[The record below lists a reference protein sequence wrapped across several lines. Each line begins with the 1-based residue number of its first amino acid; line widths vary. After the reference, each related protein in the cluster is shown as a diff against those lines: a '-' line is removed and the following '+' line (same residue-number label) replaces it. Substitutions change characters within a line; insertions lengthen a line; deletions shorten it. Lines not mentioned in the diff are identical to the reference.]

1 MIKRFLRDRKG
12 YAMAY
17 TVMLI
22 TLVAM
27 PMLVLS
33 SDIVR
38 SLYVNVHIQT
48 AVDAACTAAVQA
60 VDVAHFIDTGELQI
74 DGTQAVGFAQRDFN
88 ATVAKSSIQKYSPA
102 LTAVSVVNNTIV
114 QCSAS
119 AQMIWM
125 LPGLAPLNFN
135 VSSAAEAEARR

>member
-1 MIKRFLRDRKG
+1 MIKRFLKDRKG
-12 YAMAY
+12 YVMPY
-17 TVMLI
+17 SVMLI

-27 PMLVLS
+27 PMLILS

-60 VDVAHFIDTGELQI
+60 VDVAHFIDTGELMI
-74 DGTQAVGFAQRDFN
+74 DGTQAVGYAQREFN
-88 ATVAKSSIQKYSPA
+88 ATVARSSIEKYSPS
-102 LTAVSVVNNTIV
+102 LTGVNVVNNTIV
-114 QCSAS
+114 ECYAS

-125 LPGLAPLNFN
+125 LPGIAPLNFN
-135 VSSAAEAEARR
+135 VVSAAEAEARR

>member
-1 MIKRFLRDRKG
+1 MIKKFFADRKG
-12 YAMAY
+12 YVMPY

-27 PMLVLS
+27 PMLVLA

-48 AVDAACTAAVQA
+48 AVDAACTSAVQA

-74 DGTQAVGFAQRDFN
+74 NSSNAASYAQREFD
-88 ATVAKSSIQKYSPA
+88 ATVAQSDIEKYSPV
-102 LTAVSVVNNTIV
+102 LTAVNVVDNTV
-114 QCSAS
+114 VECHAS
-119 AQMIWM
+119 AQMVWT
-125 LPGLAPLNFN
+125 LPGVAPLTFS
-135 VSSAAEAEARR
+135 VFSAAEAEARR